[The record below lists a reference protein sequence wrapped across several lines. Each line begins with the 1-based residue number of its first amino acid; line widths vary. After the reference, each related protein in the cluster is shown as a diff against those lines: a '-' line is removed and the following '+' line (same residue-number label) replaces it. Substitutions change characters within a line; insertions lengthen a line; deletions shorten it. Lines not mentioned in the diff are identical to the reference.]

1 MEMESTTFKVY
12 SDADTENTKSK
23 RIHAVSSLEHVAPSN
38 KHQPLFHNNNPPP
51 KKRWD
56 MDNLSKYLT
65 SHKNNNN
72 QKMSSSSEDH
82 DSQCTGAT
90 SKMTD
95 TTAAS
100 AAMALPQKI
109 IAKAARSNILSI
121 GKSKG
126 GGTAK
131 KEDPAGSNMKSTSR
145 DNYYHP
151 TNNNEVEAWM
161 IHPKHPVETIIKKEQ
176 QVVAV
181 IESNV
186 PSKKEPAVDNETRPS
201 KKKVKSQQQQQNRQ
215 TSTAPAASAS
225 KTLRE
230 LEETINTLRNQLS
243 NERHG
248 FAIMAF
254 KFKAEKDNMSSHIQD
269 LSWKVTL
276 RGEKVN
282 RLEKMLSDRQMI
294 PNAQRE
300 TKQSSATTQAALL
313 EEETRREQ
321 RPKEIQIR
329 NENNNVNTISE
340 LLKYEL
346 DRIKANHEEVTSN
359 FDELTVAYESK
370 RIQFESALNTLQD
383 AIGGLNEF
391 NMLKPMAYGCLMEC
405 LDELTEVK
413 DQWNDIAVV
422 QNRQGGDNE
431 MIPAR
436 RRNSAMKFLKG
447 AVMSSKQQQDHAISP
462 GSGSDSSTAEMT
474 METCDTMFTGS

>member
-1 MEMESTTFKVY
+1 MEMDSPTFRVY

-23 RIHAVSSLEHVAPSN
+23 RIHAVSSLEHVAPS
-38 KHQPLFHNNNPPP
+38 KHPPLLFHNNNPPP

-56 MDNLSKYLT
+56 MDNLSKYLA
-65 SHKNNNN
+65 SHKNSNN
-72 QKMSSSSEDH
+72 QNKSSSSLSEE

-121 GKSKG
+121 GKSKIG
-126 GGTAK
+126 GVANK
-131 KEDPAGSNMKSTSR
+131 DDPAGSDSTSR

-151 TNNNEVEAWM
+151 ANNNEVEAWM
-161 IHPKHPVETIIKKEQ
+161 IHPNSPIETIIKKEQ
-176 QVVAV
+176 QVVTV
-181 IESNV
+181 MESNV
-186 PSKKEPAVDNETRPS
+186 PSKKEPAVDNGTKPS
-201 KKKVKSQQQQQNRQ
+201 KKKVKSQQQQSRQ
-215 TSTAPAASAS
+215 TSTASAS

-243 NERHG
+243 NERRG
-248 FAIMAF
+248 FAIMAS

-282 RLEKMLSDRQMI
+282 RLEKMLSIQ
-294 PNAQRE
+294 NAERE
-300 TKQSSATTQAALL
+300 KKQSSATTRAALL
-313 EEETRREQ
+313 EQETRREQ
-321 RPKEIQIR
+321 RPKGIQNR
-329 NENNNVNTISE
+329 NEKNNVNTISE

-346 DRIKANHEEVTSN
+346 DRVKTNHEEVTSN
-359 FDELTVAYESK
+359 YDELTVAYESK
-370 RIQFESALNTLQD
+370 RIQFELALNTLQD

-391 NMLKPMAYGCLMEC
+391 HMLKPMAYGCLMEC

-413 DQWNDIAVV
+413 DHWDDDIAVV
-422 QNRQGGDNE
+422 QNRQGGNDNNDIE
-431 MIPAR
+431 KMIPA

-447 AVMSSKQQQDHAISP
+447 AISTKQQDHASP

>member
-1 MEMESTTFKVY
+1 MEMDSPTFRVY

-23 RIHAVSSLEHVAPSN
+23 RIHAVSSLEHVAPS
-38 KHQPLFHNNNPPP
+38 KHPPLLFHNNNPPP

-56 MDNLSKYLT
+56 MDNLSKYLA
-65 SHKNNNN
+65 SHKNSNN
-72 QKMSSSSEDH
+72 QNKSSSSLSEE

-100 AAMALPQKI
+100 AAMALPQQI

-121 GKSKG
+121 GKSKIG
-126 GGTAK
+126 GVANKDDT
-131 KEDPAGSNMKSTSR
+131 KSTSR

-151 TNNNEVEAWM
+151 TKDDQVEAWM

-176 QVVAV
+176 QAVAV

-186 PSKKEPAVDNETRPS
+186 PSKKVPAVDNGTRPS
-201 KKKVKSQQQQQNRQ
+201 KKKVKSQQQQQQHRQ
-215 TSTAPAASAS
+215 TSTASAS

-243 NERHG
+243 NERRG
-248 FAIMAF
+248 FAIMAS

-282 RLEKMLSDRQMI
+282 RLEKMLSIQ
-294 PNAQRE
+294 NAERE
-300 TKQSSATTQAALL
+300 KKQSSATTRAALL
-313 EEETRREQ
+313 EQETRREQ
-321 RPKEIQIR
+321 RPKGIQNR
-329 NENNNVNTISE
+329 NEKNNVNTISE

-346 DRIKANHEEVTSN
+346 DRIKADHEEVTSN
-359 FDELTVAYESK
+359 YDELTVAYESK

-413 DQWNDIAVV
+413 DHWDDIAVV
-422 QNRQGGDNE
+422 QNHQEGGNNNDDIE
-431 MIPAR
+431 KMIPA

-447 AVMSSKQQQDHAISP
+447 AVMSSKQQDHAISP